1 MYTQGAQYQ
10 TGQTTA
16 SSYQYQYQ
24 YQLPTTTKTT
34 KTTTTQQ
41 FITQPVTTTTSTQDY
56 FAQPSTTTTTTQDFF
71 TQPVTTT
78 TTTQDYFTQPV
89 TTTTTTQDYLAQP
102 VTTTTQDY
110 FAQPVTTTTTTQQF
124 TTSQPIS
131 YTQQFTTS
139 QPDYSQAFTQQQT
152 YTTTAVPAY
161 GAAGFGVAQKPQP
174 AFKLLRQGSGISP
187 NEQRGIVSTAM
198 AVYQSGITPISNNT
212 ASRIK
217 KTLGGDW
224 IVIVYAQGKPV
235 DFNMTC
241 VQGNDYMYFTLDNMA
256 YQVCRL
262 R

>member
-1 MYTQGAQYQ
+1 MYTQGTDYQ
-10 TGQTTA
+10 TGGTTTTN
-16 SSYQYQYQ
+16 YTTQQYNYQYQ
-24 YQLPTTTKTT
+24 YQLPTTQT
-34 KTTTTQQ
+34 
-41 FITQPVTTTTSTQDY
+41 
-56 FAQPSTTTTTTQDFF
+56 TTTTTTQKY
-71 TQPVTTT
+71 
-78 TTTQDYFTQPV
+78 TTTQPISYTEQI
-89 TTTTTTQDYLAQP
+89 
-102 VTTTTQDY
+102 
-110 FAQPVTTTTTTQQF
+110 

-131 YTQQFTTS
+131 YSQQYTVQQPSSDYTQSYTQQYTVQQPTTDYTQS
-139 QPDYSQAFTQQQT
+139 YTQQYTVQQPTTDYTQAYTQQQT
-152 YTTTAVPAY
+152 YTTTASVPGFAQ
-161 GAAGFGVAQKPQP
+161 AGFAQKPQP

-187 NEQRGIVSTAM
+187 NEQRGIVSTAI

>member
-1 MYTQGAQYQ
+1 MYTQGTDYQ
-10 TGQTTA
+10 TGGTTTTTN
-16 SSYQYQYQ
+16 YTTQQYNYQYQ
-24 YQLPTTTKTT
+24 YQLPTTQT
-34 KTTTTQQ
+34 
-41 FITQPVTTTTSTQDY
+41 
-56 FAQPSTTTTTTQDFF
+56 TTTTTTQKY
-71 TQPVTTT
+71 
-78 TTTQDYFTQPV
+78 TTTQPISYTEQI
-89 TTTTTTQDYLAQP
+89 
-102 VTTTTQDY
+102 
-110 FAQPVTTTTTTQQF
+110 

-131 YTQQFTTS
+131 YTQQYTVQQPTTDYTQS
-139 QPDYSQAFTQQQT
+139 YTQQYTVQQPTTDYTQAYTQQQT
-152 YTTTAVPAY
+152 YTTTASVP
-161 GAAGFGVAQKPQP
+161 GFDQAGFAQKPQP

>member
-1 MYTQGAQYQ
+1 MYTQGTDYQ
-10 TGQTTA
+10 TGGTTTTN
-16 SSYQYQYQ
+16 YTTQQYNYQYQ
-24 YQLPTTTKTT
+24 YQLPTTQT
-34 KTTTTQQ
+34 
-41 FITQPVTTTTSTQDY
+41 
-56 FAQPSTTTTTTQDFF
+56 TTTTTTQKY
-71 TQPVTTT
+71 
-78 TTTQDYFTQPV
+78 TTTQPISYTEQI
-89 TTTTTTQDYLAQP
+89 
-102 VTTTTQDY
+102 
-110 FAQPVTTTTTTQQF
+110 

-131 YTQQFTTS
+131 YTQQYSVQQPTTDYTQS
-139 QPDYSQAFTQQQT
+139 YTQQYTVQQPTTDYTQAYTQQQT
-152 YTTTAVPAY
+152 YTTTASVP
-161 GAAGFGVAQKPQP
+161 GFDQAGFAQKPQP

-187 NEQRGIVSTAM
+187 NEQRGIVSTAV